1 MSKEKKVSKNGGK
14 VSLIYVSLIVICA
27 IIAGI
32 FGQTLS
38 SYFIKGVYSPYSY
51 YSEIDLGNLTA
62 TNPGLVIRDPKMV
75 VVNQDVKF
83 SETVS
88 DVKSS
93 LVGIFKKIENTQ
105 AEEDLFKYYN
115 LKNPLLV
122 GFIISSDGWLI
133 APIEDSFNFKVDELV
148 AIDGNRK
155 IYDVSK
161 ISLINEDGLALFH
174 LSGSSNF
181 LTRKNMTRSDFFLG
195 QSFLA
200 LKDFNS
206 VSPINLVYLGQKE
219 ELLSSENHSLNL
231 NFSLPLENL
240 KNNFIFSLA
249 GDLAAIIN
257 SKNQIIPA
265 LSYSNYFTNLQ
276 EDNSYSKAYLG
287 VNYLNLSEV
296 RVASSSF
303 DINKGALLMS
313 NEKKPAVL
321 KNSPAEKAG
330 LKSGDIIT
338 WINNKEINK
347 DNDLSELIS
356 SFKEGDKIRVSYLR
370 DKLEFSVDIILEG
383 LK

>member
-313 NEKKPAVL
+313 NEKKIQYY
-321 KNSPAEKAG
+321 N
-330 LKSGDIIT
+330 
-338 WINNKEINK
+338 
-347 DNDLSELIS
+347 
-356 SFKEGDKIRVSYLR
+356 F
-370 DKLEFSVDIILEG
+370 
-383 LK
+383 